1 MKHERMTDEKGVGRR
16 AEPNRGGGLT
26 RRQLLTGGTTLALT
40 GFLAGEATSATAAME
55 RSGKDGGVSGYGDHG
70 SSLRDL
76 PRLRSSR
83 RKRASSWDRS
93 GGNDDR
99 LTIEPGQTVTLADI
113 PGAGCVNHVWITA
126 DTENTDGEPNFLR
139 KLLLR
144 MYWDGEEEPSVLVP
158 LGDFF
163 GMGHARTADF
173 ASAPL
178 QMSPEDGKSFNCF
191 FHMPFACGAR
201 VEVTSELESER
212 VLFYYYVDY
221 EEFDEL
227 EEGLGRFHAQWRRE
241 NPTDGAEQGEETN
254 LEFQIEGENLSGE
267 GNYVLLEAEGK
278 GHYVGCVLNV
288 HNLRETDRWNWYG
301 EGDDMIF
308 IDGEEWPPSLHGT
321 GAEDYFGTAWCPQQQ
336 YSAPYHGITLGG
348 GENWSG
354 QVSYY
359 RFHVEDPV
367 TFEKCIRVTIEH
379 GHANKRSDDYS
390 SVAYWYQIE
399 PHKPFSIL
407 PVDERIPRLA

>member
-1 MKHERMTDEKGVGRR
+1 MG
-16 AEPNRGGGLT
+16 NYGG
-26 RRQLLTGGTTLALT
+26 
-40 GFLAGEATSATAAME
+40 F
-55 RSGKDGGVSGYGDHG
+55 G

-83 RKRASSWDRS
+83 RRRASSWDRS

-99 LTIEPGQTVTLADI
+99 FTIEPGQKATLANVA
-113 PGAGCVNHVWITA
+113 GAGCINHIWITIA
-126 DTENTDGEPNFLR
+126 NEHMTRTPSTLEPDFLR
-139 KLLLR
+139 KILLR

-158 LGDFF
+158 VGDFF
-163 GMGHARTADF
+163 GMGHARTANF
-173 ASAPL
+173 VSAPV
-178 QMSPEDGKSFNCF
+178 QMSPEDGKSFNSF
-191 FHMPFACGAR
+191 FHMPFADGAR
-201 VEVTSELESER
+201 IEAVSELEHEK
-212 VLFYYYVDY
+212 VFFYYYVDY

-241 NPTDGAEQGEETN
+241 NPCDGTEQGNQSNE
-254 LEFQIEGENLSGE
+254 EFQFGGENVGGE
-267 GNYVLLEAEGK
+267 GNYTILEAEGR

-288 HNLRETDRWNWYG
+288 HNLRETNQWNWYG

-308 IDGEEWPPSLHGT
+308 IDGERWPPSLHGT
-321 GAEDYFGTAWCPQQQ
+321 GTEDYFNTAWCPQQE

-348 GENWSG
+348 GENWGG
-354 QVSYY
+354 QVSLY

-367 TFEKCIRVTIEH
+367 TFERSIRVTIEH

-390 SVAYWYQIE
+390 SVAYWYQAE

-407 PVDERIPRLA
+407 PVEQRVPRPGQAP

>member
-1 MKHERMTDEKGVGRR
+1 LRD
-16 AEPNRGGGLT
+16 
-26 RRQLLTGGTTLALT
+26 
-40 GFLAGEATSATAAME
+40 
-55 RSGKDGGVSGYGDHG
+55 YGDFG

-83 RKRASSWDRS
+83 RRRVSSWDRS

-99 LTIEPGQTVTLADI
+99 LHVAPGASETLAEI
-113 PGAGCVNHVWITA
+113 EGAGSINHIWVTVA
-126 DTENTDGEPNFLR
+126 NGSMGRTPAAPEPDFLR
-139 KLLLR
+139 RLVLK

-158 LGDFF
+158 VGDFF
-163 GMGHARTADF
+163 GVGQARTRNF
-173 ASAPL
+173 VSAPL
-178 QMSPEDGKSFNCF
+178 QMSPEDGKSFNSF
-191 FHMPFACGAR
+191 FHMPFAEGAR
-201 VEVTSELESER
+201 VEVASELEDEE

-227 EEGLGRFHAQWRRE
+227 EDGLGRFHAQWRRE
-241 NPTDGAEQGEETN
+241 NPTDGAEEAGQSNEEF
-254 LEFQIEGENLSGE
+254 LFGGENASGA
-267 GNYVLLEAEGK
+267 GNYTILEAEGR

-288 HNLRETDRWNWYG
+288 RNLRETSQWNWYG

-321 GAEDYFGTAWCPQQQ
+321 GTEDYFNTAWCPQQE

-348 GENWSG
+348 GDNWSG
-354 QVSYY
+354 HVSLY

-367 TFEKCIRVTIEH
+367 TFERSIRVTIEH

-390 SVAYWYQIE
+390 SVAYWYQAE
-399 PHKPFSIL
+399 PHKPFSIPPVGRRL
-407 PVDERIPRLA
+407 PGRPG